1 MDYTEIRNGQARLI
15 QYLLE
20 YNAMKWIQQHMENGT
35 VNSEFYAITR

>member
-20 YNAMKWIQQHMENGT
+20 YGAMRLIQQNMENDT
-35 VNSEFYAITR
+35 VFSEFYAISC